1 MSNIATAGISLLLSY
16 GGKRH
21 FITRGYLY
29 YYYYNPFLKINRTN
43 PYVCVYQS
51 LHSINNISNFYH
63 FFFFFY
69 AQHFLLQCCIRLL
82 TTLQKQLTLL
92 NSQKHEN
99 FHKIM
104 LYTRYIPFFFV
115 CVNTRY
121 IPYHL

>member
-1 MSNIATAGISLLLSY
+1 MQLQAYHYYYHMGGKGISSHGDIYIITTTIHFLRLIEPTHMFVSIN
-16 GGKRH
+16 H
-21 FITRGYLY
+21 FIASIISAISTTF
-29 YYYYNPFLKINRTN
+29 FL
-43 PYVCVYQS
+43 
-51 LHSINNISNFYH
+51 
-63 FFFFFY
+63 FFY